1 MKNAIIF
8 HGTGCT
14 PESYWFPKIKKHL
27 ESLGYEVWVPKL
39 PDADDPVLSKW
50 LAVATKGRYT
60 EETVIIG
67 HSAGGPLVL
76 SILENVKVQI
86 HKAILVAGFARELRY
101 DKEHKTTQSILQPEY
116 NWEKIKTS
124 VKDIIYINSDN
135 DPWTIDD
142 EEGLHMW
149 RKTGGTLILRSDEGH
164 MGSDSF
170 KQPYTTFPLLE
181 KLLEVKY
188 TRSSIDGS
196 DKK

>member
-14 PESYWFPKIKKHL
+14 PDSYWFPKTKKYL
-27 ESLGYEVWVPKL
+27 EDLGYEVWVPQL
-39 PDADDPVLSKW
+39 PDANNPDIKKW
-50 LAVATKGRYT
+50 LPVAMEGKYT
-60 EETVIIG
+60 EETIIIG

-76 SILENVKVQI
+76 SVLENIRVQI
-86 HKAILVAGFARELRY
+86 HKAILVAGFGRELRY
-101 DKEHKTTQSILQPEY
+101 DKEHKSSQPILQNEY

-124 VKDIIYINSDN
+124 AKDIVYIHSNN
-135 DPWTIDD
+135 DPWTID
-142 EEGLHMW
+142 EKEGLYMW

-170 KQPYTTFPLLE
+170 KQPYTSFPLLE

>member
-14 PESYWFPKIKKHL
+14 PNSYWFPSIKKHL
-27 ESLGYEVWVPKL
+27 ENLGYEVWVPQL
-39 PDADDPVLSKW
+39 PEADNPDIAKW
-50 LAVATKGRYT
+50 LPKALEGHYS
-60 EETVIIG
+60 EETIIMG

-76 SILENVKVQI
+76 SVLENIGVTI
-86 HKAILVAGFARELRY
+86 HKAIMIAGFARQLRI
-101 DKEHKTTQSILQPEY
+101 DKDKPQPILQPDY
-116 NWEKIKTS
+116 NWEKIKKAA
-124 VKDIIYINSDN
+124 KDIIYINSQD
-135 DPWTIDD
+135 DPWTIDH
-142 EEGLHMW
+142 EEGLYMW
-149 RKTGGTLILRSDEGH
+149 KKTGGTLICREGEGH

-188 TRSSIDGS
+188 TRNSIDGS

>member
-14 PESYWFPKIKKHL
+14 PNSYWFPKTKSFL
-27 ESLGYEVWVPKL
+27 EKLGYEVWVPQL

-50 LAVATKGRYT
+50 LPVALTGKYN
-60 EETVIIG
+60 EETIIMG

-76 SILENVKVQI
+76 SVLENIGVTI
-86 HKAILVAGFARELRY
+86 HKAILVAGFARQLRC
-101 DKEHKTTQSILQPEY
+101 DKDKPQPILQPNY
-116 NWEKIKTS
+116 NWEKIKKAA
-124 VKDIIYINSDN
+124 KDIIYINSQD
-135 DPWTIDD
+135 DPWTIDH
-142 EEGLHMW
+142 EEGLYMW
-149 RKTGGTLILRSDEGH
+149 LKTGGTLICREGEGH
-164 MGSDSF
+164 MGSDTF
-170 KQPYTTFPLLE
+170 KQPYTSFPLLE

>member
-14 PESYWFPKIKKHL
+14 PKSYWFPKTKKHL
-27 ESLGYEVWVPKL
+27 EKLGYSVWVPQL
-39 PDADDPVLSKW
+39 PDADKPELSKW
-50 LAVATKGRYT
+50 LPIALKGKYTKD
-60 EETVIIG
+60 TVIIG

-76 SILENVKVQI
+76 SVLENIKVTI
-86 HKAILVAGFARELRY
+86 HKAVLVAGFARELRY
-101 DKEHKTTQSILQPEY
+101 DKEHKTKQPILLSKY
-116 NWEKIKTS
+116 NWKKIKTS
-124 VKDIIYINSDN
+124 AKDIIYINSDN

-142 EEGLHMW
+142 EEGLFMW
-149 RKTGGTLILRSDEGH
+149 RKTGGTLILRSNEGH

-170 KQPYTTFPLLE
+170 KQPYTRFPLLE

-196 DKK
+196 DIK

>member
-14 PESYWFPKIKKHL
+14 PNSYWFPKTKTFL
-27 ESLGYEVWVPKL
+27 EKLGYEVWVPQL
-39 PDADDPVLSKW
+39 PDADKPELSKW
-50 LAVATKGRYT
+50 LPKALEGKYSEDT
-60 EETVIIG
+60 IIVG

-76 SILENVKVQI
+76 SVLENIKVTI
-86 HKAILVAGFARELRY
+86 HKAVLVAGFARKLRG
-101 DKEHKTTQSILQPEY
+101 DKEIQPILQPEY
-116 NWEKIKTS
+116 NWGKIKKS
-124 VKDIIYINSDN
+124 VKDLIYINSQD
-135 DPWTIDD
+135 DPWTIDQ
-142 EEGLHMW
+142 EEGLYMW
-149 RKTGGTLILRSDEGH
+149 KKTGGTLICRSGEGH